1 MVTHHSV
8 VSELSNE
15 GEFKMVKL
23 FRKADQ
29 TFTPNDSGGAVLG
42 LINSGFSDALGAGIG
57 TFEDCAN
64 EWTVTYDEVLFVLD
78 GVLTIR
84 VGDDAYN
91 VGPGDVIW
99 IPKDTALV
107 YEAGAK
113 TTFFYAVC
121 PVDKSPST
129 SKQIAYPTAAPS

>member
-1 MVTHHSV
+1 
-8 VSELSNE
+8 
-15 GEFKMVKL
+15 MVKL

-29 TFTPNDSGGAVLG
+29 TFTPNNGGAVLG
-42 LINSGFSDALGAGIG
+42 LVNTSFSDTLGAGIG

-64 EWTVTYDEVLFVLD
+64 AWTVTYDEVLFVID

-84 VGDDAYN
+84 VGDDAYS
-91 VGPGDVIW
+91 VGPGDTIW

-121 PVDKSPST
+121 PAGKSPST
-129 SKQIAYPTAAPS
+129 SKQIAYPTAAPNG